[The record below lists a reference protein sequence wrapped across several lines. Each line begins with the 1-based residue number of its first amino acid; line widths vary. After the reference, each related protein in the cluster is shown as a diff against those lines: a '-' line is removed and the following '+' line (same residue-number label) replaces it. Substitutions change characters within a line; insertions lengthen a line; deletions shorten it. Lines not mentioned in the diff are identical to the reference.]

1 MISRRI
7 LKIFQNNLA
16 IFSKK
21 LLNMNKKFPHDL
33 PGFANILMRSIFVA
47 SSTKRKE
54 VVDLSDLFFD
64 LRVDGVGLLDFD
76 SIDKSVDLGM
86 NLR

>member
-1 MISRRI
+1 MS
-7 LKIFQNNLA
+7 
-16 IFSKK
+16 SE
-21 LLNMNKKFPHDL
+21 KFPHEL

-76 SIDKSVDLGM
+76 SIDKSVDLGYEFAM
-86 NLR
+86 KKLESFDVESLKN